1 MVHPFYFANNNIKL
15 IVMNKELYEAPEVQ
29 VIEMEV
35 QGMIAESPGDG
46 TVNPLSGYPSGGDGF
61 TY

>member
-1 MVHPFYFANNNIKL
+1 MK
-15 IVMNKELYEAPEVQ
+15 KEYEAPEVQ

-35 QGMIAESPGDG
+35 QGPVMDPTGNTVKPLGDYG
-46 TVNPLSGYPSGGDGF
+46 NGGDGF